1 MLRHFF
7 AVPALGRVLLAGS
20 LCLLAFAFAMEAKM
34 AWYGP
39 ALGPAQDICAAK
51 ALPADTPALALQ
63 RAHIGD
69 SLSQQFSLTWL
80 PAFAAILIA
89 ATGAMAAAG
98 ASETRLL
105 ARNPVPVSCRPHFSP
120 LLFFRPPPAL

>member
-1 MLRHFF
+1 MLRHSL
-7 AVPALGRVLLAGS
+7 AVPALGRVLLACS

-34 AWYGP
+34 AWYAP
-39 ALGPAQDICAAK
+39 ALGPTRDISAAK
-51 ALPADTPALALQ
+51 AWPADTPTSALQ

-69 SLSQQFSLTWL
+69 AVAPPSSFTAL
-80 PAFAAILIA
+80 PALAAFLLTA
-89 ATGAMAAAG
+89 AVAMAAAG

-105 ARNPVPVSCRPHFSP
+105 ARNAVPVSCRPHFSP

>member
-1 MLRHFF
+1 MLRHSI
-7 AVPALGRVLLAGS
+7 AVPALGRVLLACS

-39 ALGPAQDICAAK
+39 ALGPARDIQSAK
-51 ALPADTPALALQ
+51 ALPADTPALALE
-63 RAHIGD
+63 RAHID
-69 SLSQQFSLTWL
+69 PSASQQFAILWL

-89 ATGAMAAAG
+89 ATGAIAAAG